1 MMDKA
6 GSAAK
11 VKIRLP
17 LTEAFRISIDNIKL
31 RFTRALVT
39 VASIVFGIAFLSYL
53 LITAT
58 IFRNSPEVGIPF
70 EAYQYWLAY
79 LSLLVCVV
87 SITNSMLIAVY
98 ERYREIGTMKCLGAL
113 DRHILILFLIE
124 STLLGLIGGLLG
136 FVGGTSTALI
146 ISGSQLGFAEVLRM
160 PIYDILFSFAVCI
173 LLATGLSVAAT
184 MYPAYRAAKS
194 NPAEAI
200 RFEI

>member
-1 MMDKA
+1 MSEA

-11 VKIRLP
+11 AKIRLP
-17 LTEAFRISIDNIKL
+17 LSEAFRISIDNIKL

-39 VASIVFGIAFLSYL
+39 VASVVFGIAFLSFL

-58 IFRNSPEVGIPF
+58 IFRNSPEAGIPF

-98 ERYREIGTMKCLGAL
+98 ERYKEIGTMKCLGAL
-113 DRHILILFLIE
+113 DRHILMLFLIE

-136 FVGGTSTALI
+136 FIGGASTAII
-146 ISGSQLGFAEVLRM
+146 ISGSQLGFDVVLRV
-160 PIYDILFSFAVCI
+160 PAYDILFSFAVCI